1 MVLLDLPNLVFF
13 APLLPLLLLA
23 TSKTLAMNGS
33 KKLVLGSPVT
43 KHLIQGRTI
52 YIKRDDLLD
61 IHGLSGNKARKYLK
75 LLLETSETSN
85 NHHTHKNLD
94 HCHHL
99 VSYGGIQSN
108 SMLALSQ
115 IARNNQHYKFTYF
128 VKRIPKFLSN
138 PVGNYQRALQNGM
151 EAIELESTRYEDMA
165 SGKDV
170 EMIMRENSI
179 DASTVNFIEQGGVSQ
194 GAEFGLQTLAQEIVE
209 YISHIHSSSSQSQC
223 SDHKVGWVIFIASGT
238 GTSAFYLN
246 KAIQTLQ
253 KCADVDRKKTNHFP
267 IKVIA
272 IPCVGTREDLMKRM
286 KCMILDSQLQCMPD
300 VLNDGIN
307 EKYPFALPSKLHLEI
322 WQNLC
327 RESTIAFDL
336 IYAPRAWQLL
346 ERVWDQ
352 YEDKYHIMYY
362 HCGGQEGNDS
372 QLGRYKYE
380 GILGKG

>member
-151 EAIELESTRYEDMA
+151 EAIELEST
-165 SGKDV
+165 
-170 EMIMRENSI
+170 
-179 DASTVNFIEQGGVSQ
+179 T
-194 GAEFGLQTLAQEIVE
+194 
-209 YISHIHSSSSQSQC
+209 
-223 SDHKVGWVIFIASGT
+223 
-238 GTSAFYLN
+238 
-246 KAIQTLQ
+246 
-253 KCADVDRKKTNHFP
+253 
-267 IKVIA
+267 
-272 IPCVGTREDLMKRM
+272 
-286 KCMILDSQLQCMPD
+286 
-300 VLNDGIN
+300 
-307 EKYPFALPSKLHLEI
+307 
-322 WQNLC
+322 
-327 RESTIAFDL
+327 
-336 IYAPRAWQLL
+336 
-346 ERVWDQ
+346 
-352 YEDKYHIMYY
+352 
-362 HCGGQEGNDS
+362 
-372 QLGRYKYE
+372 
-380 GILGKG
+380 